1 MTTAVDL
8 LPRRHQPVFA
18 AAAPET
24 AQHAFHAE
32 QYRVLGHTVGKLA
45 REGRKVLAVTSAVGG
60 DGKTTV
66 SVELARALA
75 EAPDTRVLLVDADL
89 RRGQLARQ
97 LDLPAEHGPGL
108 AGALESGGDP
118 LASVVACPPPAN
130 LSLLPAG
137 PCPAAPYELLRSP
150 AVGALLAAARERYD
164 CVLVDTPPVI
174 PVADVRALSQWVDG
188 VILVVT
194 AHRTPR
200 ELVFEALSAMEPE
213 KLVGLVFNGDDQP
226 LTRRYRAYY
235 GYGEPAAGSGWRGAL
250 RRLLG

>member
-8 LPRRHQPVFA
+8 LPRPHV
-18 AAAPET
+18 AAAPVS
-24 AQHAFHAE
+24 APDAAPDAFHAE
-32 QYRVLGHTVGKLA
+32 QCRVLGHLVEGLA
-45 REGRKVLAVTSAVGG
+45 ALGRKLIAISSAVGG

-66 SVELARALA
+66 SLGLARALA
-75 EAPDTRVLLVDADL
+75 GRPDARVLLVDADL
-89 RRGQLARQ
+89 RRGRLAQQLGIA
-97 LDLPAEHGPGL
+97 DAAGAGL
-108 AGALESGGDP
+108 AGVAASRKAP
-118 LASVVACPPPAN
+118 LDAVVQCPPPSN
-130 LSLLPAG
+130 LWLLPAG
-137 PCPAAPYELLRSP
+137 ASEAAPYELLRSP
-150 AVGALLAAARERYD
+150 AVGALLAAARESYD
-164 CVLVDTPPVI
+164 CVLVDTPPVV

-235 GYGEPAAGSGWRGAL
+235 GYGEQAAGTGWRGAL
-250 RRLLG
+250 RWLLR